1 MPADIREIIL
11 ADGHSVNAPVRV
23 APRLSY
29 PHING
34 ASNPNACHDGL
45 LVLRT
50 MVYERLAARHPRS
63 LLNMRSQAAQD
74 VAISNWSHE
83 PAYGRHM
90 SDGNR

>member
-63 LLNMRSQAAQD
+63 LLNMRSKAPPRMWPFRIGATNLHTEG
-74 VAISNWSHE
+74 I
-83 PAYGRHM
+83 
-90 SDGNR
+90 

>member
-11 ADGHSVNAPVRV
+11 ADGHSVNASVRV

-63 LLNMRSQAAQD
+63 LLNMRSQAPPRMWPFRIGAMNLHTEG
-74 VAISNWSHE
+74 I
-83 PAYGRHM
+83 
-90 SDGNR
+90 